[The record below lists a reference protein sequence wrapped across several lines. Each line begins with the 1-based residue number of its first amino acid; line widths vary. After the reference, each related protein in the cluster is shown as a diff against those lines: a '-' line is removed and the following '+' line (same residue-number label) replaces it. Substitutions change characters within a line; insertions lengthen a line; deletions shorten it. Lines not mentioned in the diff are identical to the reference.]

1 MFGSVVSLAMFYIK
15 GRERDTEA
23 FSFLRSLIYANLSFF
38 LLGLVVHCCSLQV
51 FDLPHWS
58 TSGSAGAPWLG
69 TTLPRTAKHSGN
81 NIFRYEVFFFTKYW
95 NIEHIVASFSQAPR
109 QQYFQVLILPSFFL
123 FSCFSSFS
131 SLSLRNG
138 VEWRENC
145 PNQLAGVKDQC
156 SISLTFLE
164 QFVLVKKGTECSVVS
179 IQC

>member
-1 MFGSVVSLAMFYIK
+1 MSRTGCFFFTKSVTYWQIQ
-15 GRERDTEA
+15 GRGAVKKTP
-23 FSFLRSLIYANLSFF
+23 
-38 LLGLVVHCCSLQV
+38 CTLQV
-51 FDLPHWS
+51 FDLAHTEVQVEVQVRRDWGLHCLVQPS
-58 TSGSAGAPWLG
+58 TAATIFSGMKFSFLQ
-69 TTLPRTAKHSGN
+69 
-81 NIFRYEVFFFTKYW
+81 NIE